1 MMRLYSEIPEIIVEI
16 GIVSMSNFR
25 SQQPV
30 EIATFFTASA
40 KAGDVEIL
48 FLSVFQL

>member
-25 SQQPV
+25 NQQPV
-30 EIATFFTASA
+30 EIPTFSTASA
-40 KAGDVEIL
+40 KGEDVEIL
-48 FLSVFQL
+48 FLSALLL